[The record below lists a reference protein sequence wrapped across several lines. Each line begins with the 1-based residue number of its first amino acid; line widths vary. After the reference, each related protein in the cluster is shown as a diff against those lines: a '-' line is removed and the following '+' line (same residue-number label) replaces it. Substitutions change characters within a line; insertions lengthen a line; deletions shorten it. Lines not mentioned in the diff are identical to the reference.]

1 MMRATAYAGLAAGV
15 IVASGCGHK
24 PPPEQPAPQPSAD
37 IARADSVAAA
47 NRALAD
53 SLARVRTEAERL
65 ARERAEQ
72 VGVAL
77 RSELTRVIHFEFDK
91 AAILAEYAGVLS
103 RKAAI
108 LAANP
113 KVTIRVAGHC
123 DERGSDEYNLALGNR
138 RAATAQRFLE
148 DHGIAGTRID
158 VVSYGKEQPLD
169 PGHNET
175 AWALNRRDEFE
186 ITAGSDLL
194 TTPVTLR

>member
-1 MMRATAYAGLAAGV
+1 MRAAYAALAGVV
-15 IVASGCGHK
+15 IVAGGCGHK
-24 PPPEQPAPQPSAD
+24 PPPEQPAPQTSAD
-37 IARADSVAAA
+37 IARADSIAAA

-53 SLARVRTEAERL
+53 SLARVRAEAERL

-72 VGVAL
+72 VRVTL
-77 RSELTRVIHFEFDK
+77 RGELARMIHFEFDK
-91 AAILAEYAGVLS
+91 AAILPEYSGVLS

-138 RAATAQRFLE
+138 RAAAAKRFLE
-148 DHGIAGTRID
+148 DRGIPGTRID

-175 AWALNRRDEFE
+175 AWAMNRRDEFA

-194 TTPVTLR
+194 TTPVALR